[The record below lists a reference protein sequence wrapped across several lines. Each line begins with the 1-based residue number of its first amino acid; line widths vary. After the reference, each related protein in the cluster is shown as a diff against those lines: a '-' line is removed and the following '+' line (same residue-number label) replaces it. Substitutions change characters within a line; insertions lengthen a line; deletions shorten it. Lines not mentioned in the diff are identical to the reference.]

1 MLAGRESCLISGYM
15 YPDTCIPTLLN
26 LVGTAVYTRVPR
38 IPRGMH
44 RVSHRSSMHSYDI
57 LECDRV
63 CVYTVLEC
71 VCVQCSSVC
80 VQYPYSTRVCVC
92 THNCV
97 YTRSLHQAI
106 RYVTS
111 TVTIRM
117 CLQLCVHT
125 CTNYMYYVLA
135 LALMHHA
142 CVARHPIRIQL

>member
-1 MLAGRESCLISGYM
+1 M
-15 YPDTCIPTLLN
+15 
-26 LVGTAVYTRVPR
+26 
-38 IPRGMH
+38 
-44 RVSHRSSMHSYDI
+44 
-57 LECDRV
+57 

-135 LALMHHA
+135 LTLMHHA
-142 CVARHPIRIQL
+142 WLHALHVTLSGYSCKHGCKSLKVRDTSRSTTGSRRPYPHCVYTHTGMVPYRCMFMILAGGTVPVPVLVLEYR

>member
-1 MLAGRESCLISGYM
+1 
-15 YPDTCIPTLLN
+15 
-26 LVGTAVYTRVPR
+26 
-38 IPRGMH
+38 
-44 RVSHRSSMHSYDI
+44 MHSYDI

-63 CVYTVLEC
+63 CVYTALEC

-97 YTRSLHQAI
+97 YTRSLYQAI

-111 TVTIRM
+111 TDREYCNHTNVSTDS
-117 CLQLCVHT
+117 CVCVHT

-135 LALMHHA
+135 LTLVMHHA